1 MFLLTCECSLIL
13 PCFNICQRIDVTHDK
28 KFLRVFLRLPVLTQL
43 FNKRDLIIGFFYL
56 AFISTR
62 TKQHLLEFRESDCS
76 WHGR

>member
-1 MFLLTCECSLIL
+1 MFLLTCECSLMF
-13 PCFNICQRIDVTHDK
+13 PCFNICQRIDVTRDK

-56 AFISTR
+56 GFISTR
-62 TKQHLLEFRESDCS
+62 TKRHLLEFRESDCS

>member
-1 MFLLTCECSLIL
+1 MTY
-13 PCFNICQRIDVTHDK
+13 DK
-28 KFLRVFLRLPVLTQL
+28 KFIRVFLRLPVLTQL

-56 AFISTR
+56 GFIPTR